1 VERLLDG
8 GETNRRASG
17 FSHVLVSLSREI
29 RGLKSI
35 AADKEGI

>member
-8 GETNRRASG
+8 GETNRTASG
-17 FSHVLVSLSREI
+17 FPHVLVSLSREI

-35 AADKEGI
+35 AVDREGI